1 MTPLAELL
9 RRQAIELLDMQ
20 VTEERA
26 PGLAEVVSR
35 LNNAVASVAP
45 TLPFDRDAT
54 TFYALLYRYR
64 EPDDE

>member
-9 RRQAIELLDMQ
+9 RCQATELLDMH

-26 PGLAEVVSR
+26 PSLAEVVSR
-35 LNNAVASVAP
+35 LNDAVASVAP